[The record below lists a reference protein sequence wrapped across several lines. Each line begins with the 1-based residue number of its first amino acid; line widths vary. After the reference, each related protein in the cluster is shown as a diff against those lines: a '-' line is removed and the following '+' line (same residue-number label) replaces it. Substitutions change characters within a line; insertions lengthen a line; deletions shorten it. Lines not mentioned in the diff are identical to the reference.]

1 MVAMIKNS
9 RTRDSKKPAEAGF
22 LFKLAEDQSLLLP
35 MMPKICNRLMNRL

>member
-1 MVAMIKNS
+1 MIKNS

-22 LFKLAEDQSLLLP
+22 LLRRAVNQSLLLP